1 MARKKL
7 CTAIL
12 AVALAVVP
20 AVAMAQDSSVAKGS
34 LSRTGTGVATDQVA
48 EAMGLAEGDTIVILG
63 VLFVVA
69 GGVLVAVALG
79 GGDGGTGTSTSTST
93 ATGT

>member
-1 MARKKL
+1 MVRKKL

-20 AVAMAQDSSVAKGS
+20 AVAMAQDSNVAKGS
-34 LSRTGTGVATDQVA
+34 VSRTGTGVPTDQVA
-48 EAMGLAEGDTIVILG
+48 EAMGLAEGDTVVILG
-63 VLFVVA
+63 VVLVA
-69 GGVLVAVALG
+69 VLIGGVLVLVLDD
-79 GGDGGTGTSTSTST
+79 GDGGTGTSTST

>member
-1 MARKKL
+1 MVRKKL

-12 AVALAVVP
+12 AVALAVAP

-48 EAMGLAEGDTIVILG
+48 EAMGLAEGDMVVILG
-63 VLFVVA
+63 ITFVVI

-79 GGDGGTGTSTSTST
+79 GGDGGTGTST